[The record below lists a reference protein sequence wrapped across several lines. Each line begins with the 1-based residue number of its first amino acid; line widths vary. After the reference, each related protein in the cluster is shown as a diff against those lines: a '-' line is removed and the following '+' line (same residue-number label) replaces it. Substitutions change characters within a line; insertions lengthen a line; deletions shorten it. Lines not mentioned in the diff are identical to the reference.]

1 MRVSVL
7 IASYNTRDLLL
18 EAIASVASEP
28 DVNNEVIV
36 VDNASADHSAEAV
49 AERFPEVRLVRQ
61 PTNLGFA
68 AAINRAARL
77 ASGEHLLLLN
87 PDASLCP
94 GALASLVG
102 VLERQPRAAAVGPS
116 LIYPDGRPQAAA
128 FRFPSLAQ
136 LVLDLFP
143 IDRLADSRLNGRLS
157 TTSEPMP
164 IDHPL
169 GACVL
174 IRRAAWDD
182 VGPLDE
188 GYFMYVEEVDWCRR
202 AHLRG
207 WQIWHDPRAWAV
219 HHGGSATRQRADAMF
234 VELWRSRLRYYQRFH
249 SYGFNR
255 LVVHGLV
262 RLGMRAEARR
272 SRTAP
277 NPVGRRQAVGRVRQ
291 LVG

>member
-18 EAIASVASEP
+18 GAIASVSGEP
-28 DVNNEVIV
+28 DVEVIV
-36 VDNASADHSAEAV
+36 VDNASADQSAEGV
-49 AERFPEVRLVRQ
+49 AERFPEARLLRLPINV
-61 PTNLGFA
+61 GFA
-68 AAINRAARL
+68 AATNRAARL
-77 ASGEHLLLLN
+77 ASGEYLLLLN
-87 PDASLCP
+87 PDACVCP
-94 GALASLVG
+94 GALASLER

-116 LIYPDGRPQAAA
+116 LMYPDGRPQPAA

-143 IDRLADSRLNGRLS
+143 IHRLAGSRLNGRVPPPA
-157 TTSEPMP
+157 EPVP

-182 VGPLDE
+182 VGPFDE

-202 AHLRG
+202 ASLRG
-207 WQIWHDPRAWAV
+207 WQIWHDPHARVV
-219 HHGGSATRQRADAMF
+219 HHGGSATRQRANAMF
-234 VELWRSRLRYYQRFH
+234 AELWRSRLRYYQRFH
-249 SYGFNR
+249 GYGYNR
-255 LVVHGLV
+255 LVHGLV

-272 SRTAP
+272 SAAAP
-277 NPVGRRQAVGRVRQ
+277 DAVGRRQAIARVRQ